1 MSNPSIEMPDEM
13 VAEVDNRRHSNTSR
27 SQWVREAIQAR
38 LDAEDAGEWT
48 TPDIGNS
55 ATDAADA

>member
-1 MSNPSIEMPDEM
+1 ME
-13 VAEVDNRRHSNTSR
+13 AEVDNRRHSNTSR

-48 TPDIGNS
+48 TPDVDYGT
-55 ATDAADA
+55 ADAADA